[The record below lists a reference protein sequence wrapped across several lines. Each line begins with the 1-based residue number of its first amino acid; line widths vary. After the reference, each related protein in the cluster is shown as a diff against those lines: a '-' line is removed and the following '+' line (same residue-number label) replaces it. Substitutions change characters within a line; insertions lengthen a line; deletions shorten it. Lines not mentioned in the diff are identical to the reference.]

1 MNQHRF
7 ILLLASAFLLSVTM
21 FQPAPVTAQTVVIVN
36 ESVSTSILTQKELM
50 DIYTLNRA
58 HWDDG
63 SRISVFDLK
72 SGKPKESFLSHVGMT
87 EDELKRIWLRKQ
99 FTGKARPPRALA
111 TEEEVVDH
119 VSRTPGAIGYVSER
133 AIKSPSSVRIIAK
146 VK

>member
-1 MNQHRF
+1 MKRSLS
-7 ILLLASAFLLSVTM
+7 ILLFACVLLPCALLPCATVS
-21 FQPAPVTAQTVVIVN
+21 AQTAVIVN
-36 ESVSTSILTQKELM
+36 ESVSTRSLTQKELM

-63 SRISVFDLK
+63 SRISVFDMK
-72 SGKPKESFLSHVGMT
+72 SGKAKDSFLAHVGMT

-111 TEEEVVDH
+111 TEEEVIEH

-133 AIKSPSSVRIIAK
+133 AIKNPTSVRIIAR